1 MNAVLR
7 PEPDW
12 RDTGDGRMTDAQRRM
27 LNAVCGDLARQIR
40 WHGFRLDKDDWRHL
54 LSGTVLGWRAVPAID
69 QGDGRVGIVM
79 LGGSSLRLTKSLA
92 KDAITQGLAIGDDP
106 TSQGIEANPVHWSDA
121 VLHGL
126 GFTTQDLAA

>member
-1 MNAVLR
+1 MS
-7 PEPDW
+7 DW
-12 RDTGDGRMTDAQRRM
+12 QDTGDARMTDAQRRM

-54 LSGTVLGWRAVPAID
+54 LAGTMLGWRAVPAID
-69 QGDGRVGIVM
+69 NGDGRVGIVM
-79 LGGSSLRLTKSLA
+79 LGGSSLLLTRTLA

-106 TSQGIEANPVHWSDA
+106 TSQGLNAAAVRWSDA

-126 GFTTQDLAA
+126 GFTTQDLCA

>member
-1 MNAVLR
+1 M
-7 PEPDW
+7 
-12 RDTGDGRMTDAQRRM
+12 TGNWNEAGQERMTDAQRRM
-27 LNAVCGDLARQIR
+27 LNAVCGDLARHIR

-54 LSGTVLGWRAVPAID
+54 LCGTVLGWRAVPAID
-69 QGDGRVGIVM
+69 QGDGMVGIVM

-106 TSQGIEANPVHWSDA
+106 TTQGIKAAPVRWSLA

-126 GFTTQDLAA
+126 GFTNQDLAA